1 VKPDNDLQQ
10 DVLEELRDDPSLDA
24 SQIGVIADTGVV
36 TLTGAVCSCAEKH
49 AAEEAA
55 KRVYGVKAVA
65 NEIEVRLPFGFDR
78 TDADIARA
86 ALNVLRWDSLIPA
99 DRITVTVEKG
109 QVTLDGA
116 VDSRHQKDEAETLVR
131 RLKGVTEVANRI
143 RVNAKLH
150 GGNIRHRIIEAFR
163 RNAELEARRVGVD
176 VHDGKVILHGSLHDW
191 SEVREAQRAA
201 AAVPGVSEVES
212 RLTVSP

>member
-1 VKPDNDLQQ
+1 MKPDNDLQQ

-24 SQIGVIADTGVV
+24 SQIGVIAEDGVV
-36 TLTGAVCSCAEKH
+36 SLTGFVCSCAEKR
-49 AAEEAA
+49 AAEDAA
-55 KRVYGVKAVA
+55 KRVYGAKGVA
-65 NEIEVRLPFGFDR
+65 NEIEVRLPFGADR

-86 ALNVLRWDSLIPA
+86 ALDVLRWDSLMPA

-109 QVTLDGA
+109 QITLDGT
-116 VDSRHQKDEAETLVR
+116 VDSRHQKEEAEALVR
-131 RLKGVTEVANRI
+131 RLKGVTDVANRI

-150 GGNIRHRIIEAFR
+150 GGNVRHRIIEAFR

-176 VHDGKVILHGSLHDW
+176 VRDGKVILHGSLHDW

-201 AAVPGVSEVES
+201 AAIPGVTEVES
-212 RLTVSP
+212 RLTVCP